1 MGPFLGFLT
10 VFFIVMS
17 STRKV
22 VKIFLEKVLIR
33 NKKKEVKTSWDLK
46 LLLALQ
52 KYHRYFGI
60 GALLSALLHAALQFS
75 ITGAPS
81 LTGGTMVGLLVVQ
94 GVTGYLQENK
104 KGNLK
109 LLNTIHAIIP
119 PVLILLIVLHIIYN
133 STFIAGLGIGG

>member
-17 STRKV
+17 STRKG
-22 VKIFLEKVLIR
+22 VKLFLEKVLIR

-46 LLLALQ
+46 LLLTLQ

-109 LLNTIHAIIP
+109 VLNTIHAIIP

>member
-109 LLNTIHAIIP
+109 LLNTIHSIIP

>member
-17 STRKV
+17 STRKG

-46 LLLALQ
+46 VLLTLQ

-81 LTGGTMVGLLVVQ
+81 LTGGTLVGLLVVQ

-109 LLNTIHAIIP
+109 VLNAIHAIIP
-119 PVLILLIVLHIIYN
+119 PVLILLIVLHIIFN

>member
-17 STRKV
+17 STRKG

-109 LLNTIHAIIP
+109 ILNTIHAIIP

>member
-81 LTGGTMVGLLVVQ
+81 LTGGTMFGLLVVQ

>member
-17 STRKV
+17 STRKG

-33 NKKKEVKTSWDLK
+33 NKKKEVKTSLDLE
-46 LLLALQ
+46 LLLTLQ

-109 LLNTIHAIIP
+109 VLNAIHAIIP
-119 PVLILLIVLHIIYN
+119 PVLILLIVLHIIFN

>member
-1 MGPFLGFLT
+1 MGSLLGFLT
-10 VFFIVMS
+10 VFFILMS
-17 STRKV
+17 STRKG

-33 NKKKEVKTSWDLK
+33 NKKNEVKTSWDLK

-81 LTGGTMVGLLVVQ
+81 LTGGTMVGLLVIQ

>member
-10 VFFIVMS
+10 VLFIVMS
-17 STRKV
+17 STRKG

-33 NKKKEVKTSWDLK
+33 NKKKEVKTSWDLE
-46 LLLALQ
+46 LLLTLQ

-109 LLNTIHAIIP
+109 VLNAIHAIIP
-119 PVLILLIVLHIIYN
+119 PVLILLIVLHIIFN

>member
-1 MGPFLGFLT
+1 M
-10 VFFIVMS
+10 
-17 STRKV
+17 
-22 VKIFLEKVLIR
+22 
-33 NKKKEVKTSWDLK
+33 
-46 LLLALQ
+46 Q

-81 LTGGTMVGLLVVQ
+81 LTGGTLVSLLIVQ

-104 KGNLK
+104 KGNLR
-109 LLNTIHAIIP
+109 LLNAIHAIIP

-133 STFIAGLGIGG
+133 SSFIPELGIGG

>member
-1 MGPFLGFLT
+1 MGSFLGFLT

-17 STRKV
+17 STRKG

-109 LLNTIHAIIP
+109 ILNTIHAIIP

>member
-1 MGPFLGFLT
+1 MGALLGFLT

-17 STRKV
+17 STRKG

-33 NKKKEVKTSWDLK
+33 NKSKGLKTSWDLK
-46 LLLALQ
+46 VLLFLQ

-60 GALLSALLHAALQFS
+60 GALLSAVLHAALQFS

-81 LTGGTMVGLLVVQ
+81 LTGGTMVSLLIVQ

-104 KGNLK
+104 KGNLRVF
-109 LLNTIHAIIP
+109 NSIHAIIP

-133 STFIAGLGIGG
+133 SSFIPELGIGG

>member
-109 LLNTIHAIIP
+109 ILNTIHAIIP

>member
-109 LLNTIHAIIP
+109 ILNTIHAIIP
-119 PVLILLIVLHIIYN
+119 PVLILLVVLHIIYN

>member
-17 STRKV
+17 STRKG

-46 LLLALQ
+46 LLLTLQ

-94 GVTGYLQENK
+94 GVTGYLQEKK

-109 LLNTIHAIIP
+109 VLNAIHAIIP

>member
-17 STRKV
+17 STRKG

-119 PVLILLIVLHIIYN
+119 PVLILLVVLHIIYN

>member
-10 VFFIVMS
+10 VLFIVMS
-17 STRKV
+17 STRKG

-46 LLLALQ
+46 LLLTLQ

-109 LLNTIHAIIP
+109 VLNAIHAIIP
-119 PVLILLIVLHIIYN
+119 PVLMLLIVLHIIFN

>member
-10 VFFIVMS
+10 VLFIVMS
-17 STRKV
+17 STRKG

-33 NKKKEVKTSWDLK
+33 NKKKEVKTSLDLE
-46 LLLALQ
+46 LLLTLQ

-109 LLNTIHAIIP
+109 VLNAIHAIIP
-119 PVLILLIVLHIIYN
+119 PVLIFLIVLHIIFN

>member
-17 STRKV
+17 STRKG

-109 LLNTIHAIIP
+109 ILNTIHAIIP
-119 PVLILLIVLHIIYN
+119 PVLILLVVLHIIYN

>member
-17 STRKV
+17 STRKG

-46 LLLALQ
+46 LLLTLQ

-60 GALLSALLHAALQFS
+60 GAPVIENCKAAWSKALNN
-75 ITGAPS
+75 AP
-81 LTGGTMVGLLVVQ
+81 
-94 GVTGYLQENK
+94 
-104 KGNLK
+104 
-109 LLNTIHAIIP
+109 IP
-119 PVLILLIVLHIIYN
+119 KYR
-133 STFIAGLGIGG
+133 

>member
-1 MGPFLGFLT
+1 MGSFLGFLT

-17 STRKV
+17 STRKG

>member
-1 MGPFLGFLT
+1 MGAFLGFLT

-17 STRKV
+17 STRKG

-33 NKKKEVKTSWDLK
+33 NKKKEIKTSWDLK
-46 LLLALQ
+46 LLLTLQ

-60 GALLSALLHAALQFS
+60 GALLTALFHAALQFS

-81 LTGGTMVGLLVVQ
+81 LTGGTMVGLLVIQ

-109 LLNTIHAIIP
+109 LLNTIHSIIP
-119 PVLILLIVLHIIYN
+119 PVLVLLIVLHIIYN
-133 STFIAGLGIGG
+133 STFIPELGIGG

>member
-17 STRKV
+17 STRKG

-94 GVTGYLQENK
+94 GVTGYLQEKK

>member
-17 STRKV
+17 STRKG
-22 VKIFLEKVLIR
+22 VKIFLERVLIR

-109 LLNTIHAIIP
+109 ILNTIHAIIP

>member
-1 MGPFLGFLT
+1 MGSFLGFLT

-17 STRKV
+17 STRKG

-109 LLNTIHAIIP
+109 LLNTIHSIIP

>member
-10 VFFIVMS
+10 VLFIVMS
-17 STRKV
+17 STRKG

-46 LLLALQ
+46 LLLTLQ

-109 LLNTIHAIIP
+109 VLNAIHAIIP
-119 PVLILLIVLHIIYN
+119 PVLILLIVLHIIFN

>member
-17 STRKV
+17 STRKG

-33 NKKKEVKTSWDLK
+33 NKKKQVKTSWDLK

-109 LLNTIHAIIP
+109 ILNTIHAIIP